1 MYRNFFKFHQRS
13 TYKDATISGSKF
25 CPCHGQLQNPQ
36 ASRHTGNDRGKVS
49 HIVYHHDCAVTILL
63 LHSGMRC
70 EFLPPY
76 SPDFNPIELA
86 FSAMKYNLR
95 RNGDYTRL
103 AMTQLEEKE
112 IYLTLVRALCTS
124 TPDDVYGWYS
134 HCGYV

>member
-1 MYRNFFKFHQRS
+1 
-13 TYKDATISGSKF
+13 
-25 CPCHGQLQNPQ
+25 
-36 ASRHTGNDRGKVS
+36 
-49 HIVYHHDCAVTILL
+49 
-63 LHSGMRC
+63 MRC

-86 FSAMKYNLR
+86 FLAMKYNLR

-103 AMTQLEEKE
+103 AMTQLEEKD
-112 IYLTLVRALCTS
+112 IYLTLVRALCAS